1 MVTRPRRHPAGPAAA
16 TGRLALPPEG
26 PQMAEVQDR
35 RELILST
42 AAEMVA
48 RKGLRATTVRAI
60 ADAVGVFSGSLYH
73 HFPSK
78 DAIVDEVLT
87 RYLDAIQAR
96 YAVVLASGKTP
107 AECLRDLVVTSLEIA
122 EEQPHATAIYQNEAQ
137 YLREMPGFRGIQSA
151 AAQIQQTWINV
162 IEAGVAD
169 GSFRADVPGWVFYRL
184 IRDAVWLSIRWH
196 RPDGPYSSQELAEDV
211 TSLFLHGFATR
222 TKTTPIR
229 AASRDTKASVRSGN
243 GVVAGQCD

>member
-1 MVTRPRRHPAGPAAA
+1 
-16 TGRLALPPEG
+16 
-26 PQMAEVQDR
+26 MAEVQDR

-78 DAIVDEVLT
+78 HAIVDEVLT
-87 RYLDAIQAR
+87 RYLDAIRAR
-96 YAVVLASGKTP
+96 YAVVLASGKDP
-107 AECLRDLVVTSLEIA
+107 AACLHDLVVTSLEIA
-122 EEQPHATAIYQNEAQ
+122 EEHPHATAIYQNEAQ
-137 YLREMPGFRGIQSA
+137 YLRETPGFEGIQSA
-151 AAQIQQTWINV
+151 AADIQKTWLRV

-169 GSFRADVPGWVFYRL
+169 GAFRADIPSWVFYRL

-196 RPDGPYSSQELAEDV
+196 RPDGPYSTHQLADDV

-222 TKTTPIR
+222 PNSAPR
-229 AASRDTKASVRSGN
+229 GSASAAEMSA
-243 GVVAGQCD
+243 

>member
-1 MVTRPRRHPAGPAAA
+1 
-16 TGRLALPPEG
+16 
-26 PQMAEVQDR
+26 MAEAQDR

-87 RYLDAIQAR
+87 RYLDAIRAR
-96 YAVVLASGKTP
+96 YAVVLASGEDP
-107 AECLRDLVVTSLEIA
+107 AQCLRDLVVSSLEIA
-122 EEQPHATAIYQNEAQ
+122 EEQPHATAIYQNESQ
-137 YLREMPGFRGIQSA
+137 YLREMPRFHGIQSA
-151 AAQIQQTWINV
+151 AADIQQTWLRV
-162 IEAGVAD
+162 IDAGVAA
-169 GSFRADVPGWVFYRL
+169 GSFRDDIPSWVFYRL

-196 RPDGPYSSQELAEDV
+196 RPDGPYSTNQLADDV
-211 TSLFLHGFATR
+211 TSLFLHGFAKPATSV
-222 TKTTPIR
+222 P
-229 AASRDTKASVRSGN
+229 AAVQAAVSQA
-243 GVVAGQCD
+243 